1 MINLFASG
9 CSVIDIE
16 VDELLRIKN
25 SGILVTTNYP
35 LELVDNRITS
45 DIHSFGDK
53 DTARFAN
60 SYFKDKP
67 TVIMVRKLIFDHYRE
82 FMPDIKVTHIIDS
95 ERFNPFCETTFLLT
109 FQYLLDMYPNEHINV
124 YGLDF
129 KVRKDCNRWYDKYIQ
144 EKDERG
150 NPKFQGQ
157 KVNVWHGKDDVRQ
170 YDKYDFR
177 LTKRKKDYGY
187 ATDNFQQTFEL
198 FYAINRLQ
206 LQDRITFHGLWKPPK
221 PIDI

>member
-9 CSVIDIE
+9 CSVLDIA

-35 LELVDNRITS
+35 LELIDARIVS

-60 SYFKDKP
+60 SYFRDKT
-67 TVIMVRKLIFDHYRE
+67 TVLMVRKVIHEHYRE
-82 FMPDIKVTHIIDS
+82 LMKDITITHIIDP
-95 ERFNPFCETTFLLT
+95 ERFNPFNETTFLLT
-109 FQYLLDMYPNEHINV
+109 LQYLLDMYPNEHINV

-129 KVRKDCNRWYDKYIQ
+129 AVRKDCNRWYDKYVD

-150 NPKFQGQ
+150 NHKFTGQ
-157 KVNVWHGKDDVRQ
+157 KVKVRHSKNDIRE

-187 ATDNFQQTFEL
+187 ATDNFYSTFEM
-198 FYAINRLQ
+198 FYIINRLQ
-206 LQDRITFHGLWKPPK
+206 LDDRTTFHGLWKPQK
-221 PIDI
+221 RIDI